1 MAGARVGRAAEDAP
15 AASSATVVA
24 RPPAN
29 SGGRALGA
37 AAGAA
42 VLAGSVTMLVALVAS
57 PGSWLLGY
65 VSEAGTAGRPFAV
78 AYRCGLVLLAAG
90 VALLGLA
97 LRPAPQ
103 PVAALLGAAAFLAA
117 VSGVVPC
124 TNQCP
129 LPPFEPTTV
138 SDVVHTAASIAGMAV
153 LAGVMAMI
161 AFSSFFRLAA
171 RRLSAVAT
179 LILVPLSATLG
190 LVMLLVGRG
199 SAGAVVE
206 RLALTVAVAWLIGM
220 CNLTI
225 LRSSVKV

>member
-1 MAGARVGRAAEDAP
+1 M
-15 AASSATVVA
+15 
-24 RPPAN
+24 
-29 SGGRALGA
+29 
-37 AAGAA
+37 
-42 VLAGSVTMLVALVAS
+42 TMLVALVAS